1 MASIVSQEIRDGML
15 KAYFQGVA
23 APTQLF
29 LRLYTDNANIVEAT
43 TLSDIASLEQ
53 TGSGYAVKTL
63 TAADWTVQAGTGGWQ
78 VVLTNKTWTTTAD
91 NWGTLRWA
99 VIATTADNTGTILL
113 AKDYGTG
120 KTVTG
125 VGANVTID
133 HLYYQIND

>member
-1 MASIVSQEIRDGML
+1 MASIVSQELRDGIL
-15 KAYFQGVA
+15 KAYFTGGA
-23 APTQLF
+23 TPTQLY

-43 TLSDIASLEQ
+43 VLTDISSQEQ
-53 TGSGYAVKTL
+53 AGSGYAVKTL
-63 TAADWTVQAGTGGWQ
+63 NAADWTVQAGTGGWQ

-99 VIATTADNTGTILL
+99 VIATTADNTGNILL